1 MSDDAGGGAGV
12 ATREERG
19 GRPVPRRYPALPT
32 SIGLVPAVLHRSRA
46 DWPVVLASWLLL
58 TCALS
63 LLAAGTLYTEAVTL
77 AGLHRELREAPAADR
92 SVIVRTKIRPDR
104 LAGADDA
111 VVPELQALLAPV
123 GGNVVRVIQSSPY
136 ADAAADP
143 ETVDA
148 LTLFASYEGIEDHA
162 TLADGAWATPGR
174 TPLEATLSQPA
185 AALLGVGVGD
195 TLQLRS
201 RLDGSRSVDVVV
213 SGTWTA
219 DPADEWWIG
228 DSLALTGSQAGG
240 SFTTRGPLVVA
251 AEDLV
256 TGALAEPLN
265 AEWRA
270 VPRIEGVTPASL
282 APLAELATGIDG
294 RVNAALPFTNQ
305 AAVLTKLPAILASVD
320 RSVLVTQAGI
330 LLLLVQFGVLAA
342 YAVILVA
349 ALLLE
354 RRRTE
359 TALLRARGGGFG
371 HLVAMAFGEAL
382 LVTVPAMIAA
392 PWAATLLVQAVRLNP
407 ALEGV
412 GLETPLPGPATYLVV
427 LLGGA
432 VAVLALT
439 IPTLLSGAPIAGVRA
454 AAGRQ
459 VGRTLP
465 QRLGLDLALV
475 VLAVVALVQ
484 LRLYGA
490 PITRTARGA
499 LGVDPLLVAAPAIG
513 LLAGAVL
520 AVRIVPRLAELAE
533 RVLVRGRRLVPALAG
548 RQVSRRPLRYTRA
561 ALLLILAAALGTFA
575 SAHAATWTRSQGDQ
589 ASYAAGADVRVTPN
603 AQGGVPAWGLGEA
616 LRAVPGVTAA
626 TPVEQAQIQLG
637 TTLRDGALRAI
648 DGTAMADLV
657 RVRDDS
663 VGAATI
669 AALRELGAAADAKVP
684 PGIPIPEG
692 SRRLSVVVDS
702 AFEALS
708 GQQPL
713 PRNPNGLEAA
723 VTVLDADGRIA
734 RLPGTAGPLGAD
746 RVRLVV
752 PLTGPDGAGLA
763 APASIVGIEVDVRPG
778 GTVEDA
784 GTGHVDV
791 RSLEASPDD
800 DGDTWTP
807 VPVEGGRTV
816 IAQNGGTQE
825 VDAPAP
831 LPERMDIEA
840 LFGTDSAH
848 YQRLLAG
855 GEAGPEPILV
865 NGAFLDRTG
874 AAVGDTLKGSVFGV
888 PLDVTILDRIDGFPT
903 LDPSKPFA
911 LVDTRALGLLRL
923 NAQVASAGTGE
934 WWLATEPGRSAAVA
948 AALGAAPI
956 EATKVVDR
964 TAVEVGLTADPLGLG
979 VIGILGLGSLAALV
993 FAAIGYLV
1001 SVSVST
1007 NERLGELALLK
1018 ALGLAPRQ
1026 LLGWLSAENVA
1037 LLVVGLGAGVLLG
1050 LVLAWLALPF
1060 ATLTSSGETPVPAPE
1075 VVVPVE
1081 ALLPTVVLGAILAV
1095 ATVLLV
1101 RRQLPG
1107 ARTSAVLR
1115 ARDE

>member
-1 MSDDAGGGAGV
+1 
-12 ATREERG
+12 
-19 GRPVPRRYPALPT
+19 
-32 SIGLVPAVLHRSRA
+32 VPAVLHRSRA

-77 AGLHRELREAPAADR
+77 AGLHRELREAPPADR
-92 SVIVRTKIRPDR
+92 SVIVRTKILPER
-104 LAGADDA
+104 LGAADDA
-111 VVPELQALLAPV
+111 VVPELEALLAPV
-123 GGNVVRVIQSSPY
+123 GGNVVRVLQSSPY

-143 ETVDA
+143 ATVDA
-148 LTLFASYEGIEDHA
+148 LTLFASYDGIEDHA
-162 TLADGAWATPGR
+162 TLVDGEWATAGR
-174 TPLEATLSQPA
+174 SPVEATLSRPA

-195 TLQLRS
+195 TLHLRS
-201 RLDGSRSVDVVV
+201 RLDASRTLDARI

-219 DPADEWWIG
+219 DPADEWWIA
-228 DSLALTGSQAGG
+228 DPLALTGSQAGG
-240 SFTTRGPLVVA
+240 SFTTEGPLVVA
-251 AEDLV
+251 PDDLV

-270 VPRIEGVTPASL
+270 VPAIDGVTPASL
-282 APLAELATGIDG
+282 APLADRATGIDG
-294 RVNAALPFTNQ
+294 RINAALPFTNQ
-305 AAVLTKLPAILASVD
+305 ATVQTKLPAILASVD

-371 HLVAMAFGEAL
+371 HLVAMSFGEAV
-382 LVTVPAMIAA
+382 LVTVPAMVVA

-412 GLETPLPGPATYLVV
+412 GLETPLPGPATYGVVVIGGLVA
-427 LLGGA
+427 L
-432 VAVLALT
+432 LALT
-439 IPTLLSGAPIAGVRA
+439 VPTLLTGAPIAGVRA
-454 AAGRQ
+454 AVGRQ

-533 RVLVRGRRLVPALAG
+533 RLLVRGRRLVPALAG

-575 SAHAATWTRSQGDQ
+575 SAHAATWTRSQWDQ
-589 ASYAAGADVRVTPN
+589 ASYAAGADVRVTPDPEG
-603 AQGGVPAWGLGEA
+603 AVPSWGLGEA
-616 LRAVPGVTAA
+616 LRTVAGVTAA

-637 TTLRDGALRAI
+637 TTLRDGRLLAI

-657 RVRDDS
+657 RVRDDAQ
-663 VGAATI
+663 GAATI
-669 AALRELGAAADAKVP
+669 DALRALGVARAEP
-684 PGIPIPEG
+684 PGIPVPEG
-692 SRRLSVVVDS
+692 ARRLSLVVDSTFEPIPDFGPWPDVTNGLSFSAVVVD
-702 AFEALS
+702 
-708 GQQPL
+708 G
-713 PRNPNGLEAA
+713 
-723 VTVLDADGRIA
+723 DGRIA
-734 RLPGTAGPLGAD
+734 RLPGSRGPLDTDG
-746 RVRLVV
+746 VRLVV
-752 PLTGPDGAGLA
+752 PLTGEDGAALA
-763 APASIVGIEVDVRPG
+763 TPASIVGVELDVTPG
-778 GTVEDA
+778 GNFEVAER
-784 GTGHVDV
+784 GHIDV
-791 RSLEASPDD
+791 RSLESSTEAE
-800 DGDTWTP
+800 GDAWTP
-807 VPVEGGRTV
+807 VPLEGGRSV
-816 IAQNGGTQE
+816 IAQGGSTQD
-825 VDAPAP
+825 VDQPAP
-831 LPERMDIEA
+831 LPERVDIDA
-840 LFGTDSAH
+840 LFGTDSVHWRRILTA
-848 YQRLLAG
+848 A
-855 GEAGPEPILV
+855 EPPPAPILV
-865 NGAFLDRTG
+865 NDAFLERTG
-874 AAVGDTLKGSVFGV
+874 AHVGETLKASAFGV
-888 PLDVTILDRIDGFPT
+888 PLEVTILDRIEGFPT
-903 LDPSKPFA
+903 LDPAKPFA
-911 LVDTRALGLLRL
+911 LIDLQALGLHRL
-923 NAQVASAGTGE
+923 GAQVASGGGGE

-948 AALGAAPI
+948 AGLAAPPI
-956 EATKVVDR
+956 AADEVIDR
-964 TAVEVGLTADPLGLG
+964 TAVESGLSGDPLGLG

-1075 VVVPVE
+1075 VVVPLE